1 MVRKQHSAKCQTT
14 EAKKHKVGF
23 KSRDFGPYSRVLGLI
38 SMIFELIFVVYPEN
52 EVIEYLKEHQ
62 QKQ

>member
-1 MVRKQHSAKCQTT
+1 M
-14 EAKKHKVGF
+14 
-23 KSRDFGPYSRVLGLI
+23 DFGPYSRVLGLI
-38 SMIFELIFVVYPEN
+38 SMIFELIFICFGLIFVVYQEN

>member
-1 MVRKQHSAKCQTT
+1 M
-14 EAKKHKVGF
+14 
-23 KSRDFGPYSRVLGLI
+23 DFGQYSRVLGLI
-38 SMIFELIFVVYPEN
+38 SMIFELMFICFVLIFVVHPEN